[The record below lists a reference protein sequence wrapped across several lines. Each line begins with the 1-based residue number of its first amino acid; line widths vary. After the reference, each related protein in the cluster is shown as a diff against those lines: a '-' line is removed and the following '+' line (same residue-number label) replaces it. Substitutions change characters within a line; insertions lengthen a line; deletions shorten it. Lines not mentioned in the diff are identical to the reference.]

1 MLFTIYS
8 PTYSHLIH
16 NNWVFSGYPLFYW
29 KGIQVACSIR
39 SSVMERKRYGEMRS
53 ARMMRINRDRE
64 PKTTDSKLMA
74 KLYEAEEESANA
86 DIEVQ
91 VLQETLDTYRMLK

>member
-1 MLFTIYS
+1 
-8 PTYSHLIH
+8 
-16 NNWVFSGYPLFYW
+16 
-29 KGIQVACSIR
+29 
-39 SSVMERKRYGEMRS
+39 
-53 ARMMRINRDRE
+53 MMRINRDRE

>member
-1 MLFTIYS
+1 
-8 PTYSHLIH
+8 
-16 NNWVFSGYPLFYW
+16 
-29 KGIQVACSIR
+29 
-39 SSVMERKRYGEMRS
+39 
-53 ARMMRINRDRE
+53 MRINRDRE

-91 VLQETLDTYRMLK
+91 VLQETLDTYRMLTVILAGAKPVMNTLDIG

>member
-1 MLFTIYS
+1 MKEQLQQ
-8 PTYSHLIH
+8 L
-16 NNWVFSGYPLFYW
+16 
-29 KGIQVACSIR
+29 
-39 SSVMERKRYGEMRS
+39 ERKRYGEIRS

-91 VLQETLDTYRMLK
+91 VLQETLDTYRMLTVILAGAKPVMNTLDIG

>member
-1 MLFTIYS
+1 
-8 PTYSHLIH
+8 
-16 NNWVFSGYPLFYW
+16 
-29 KGIQVACSIR
+29 
-39 SSVMERKRYGEMRS
+39 
-53 ARMMRINRDRE
+53 MMRINRDRE

-91 VLQETLDTYRMLK
+91 VLQETLDTYRMLTVILAGAKPASDEHFRYWISSTC